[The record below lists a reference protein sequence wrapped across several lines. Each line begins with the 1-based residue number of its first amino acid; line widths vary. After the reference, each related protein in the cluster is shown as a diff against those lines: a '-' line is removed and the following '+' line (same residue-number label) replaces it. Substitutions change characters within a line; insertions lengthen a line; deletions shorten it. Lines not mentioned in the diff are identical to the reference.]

1 MKTEDEKNKILL
13 LRNEGLGYKVIAN
26 ITGLSRD
33 CIRGICLQRS
43 IIRKKKRG
51 PKPKI
56 SAANKLMLKRKISTL
71 KGNGEKVNSPKLIL
85 ECNMS
90 VSRYTMGWYL
100 RQQGMTYRKIKK
112 CFPLKPLDKI
122 K

>member
-1 MKTEDEKNKILL
+1 MVRYSDLN
-13 LRNEGLGYKVIAN
+13 
-26 ITGLSRD
+26 
-33 CIRGICLQRS
+33 RS

-56 SAANKLMLKRKISTL
+56 TATNKLMLKRKISTL
-71 KGNGEKVNSPKLIL
+71 KGNIEKVNSPKLIR

-90 VSRYTMGWYL
+90 VPRYTIGRYL

-112 CFPLKPLDKI
+112 CLLLKPLEKI
-122 K
+122 KRSDFANHAWERTIFSDEK